1 MKMHL
6 HDNKKTASKDFNTF
20 LNKVFKN
27 RASHEDFNTFLNGVF
42 KNRASHGKFA
52 KIELNSCSPLCT
64 HHLIDFWT

>member
-1 MKMHL
+1 MKA
-6 HDNKKTASKDFNTF
+6 ASKDFNTF

-52 KIELNSCSPLCT
+52 KIELNSCSPLGT
-64 HHLIDFWT
+64 RYLIDFWIEQ